1 MRFHKGCA
9 VALATLFAAAC
20 SGGGGGDWSGSVV
33 DSAGVTMVANS
44 VDGMWGVGQGWTLE
58 EELKIGAIE
67 GDPEYQF
74 GQVGSIAV
82 DSKGQIYVMDAQA
95 QNLKVYDADG
105 NYVQTIGQRGGG
117 PGEFL
122 GAVFLL
128 MGAGD
133 TLVVPDLNNR
143 RVNVIPPDRTS
154 FSSFPLT
161 LDGGIPAVWASTP
174 SGTMAYQIRPLDLPN
189 LPRQDSS
196 DAVLVFTTDGTV
208 TDTLIRFPTGETISY
223 AQGYPDY
230 RIFSTEASWTLTDDG
245 KLLYG
250 MNDDYRIEVYAD
262 GNLERV
268 ISRQFE
274 PELVGENTKDAI
286 RGWFRR
292 QIDQAGAAVPPGM
305 AEQIMDA
312 LDFGEFLPAFAG
324 IVAGSDGE
332 IWVQHIQ
339 AVTELSE
346 EELESFDV
354 LQDLGAPEW
363 DVFDA
368 DGKYLGVVT
377 MPRRFSPRLFRG
389 DHVYGVWRDELDVQ
403 YVLRLKVVQA
413 T

>member
-1 MRFHKGCA
+1 MRFHRGCA

-20 SGGGGGDWSGSVV
+20 SGGGGEWGGSVA
-33 DSAGVTMVANS
+33 DSAGITMVANGA
-44 VDGMWGVGQGWTLE
+44 DGMWGVGQGWTVE

-74 GQVGSIAV
+74 GQVGGIAV
-82 DSKGQIYVMDAQA
+82 DSEGNIYVMDVQA
-95 QNLKVYDADG
+95 QNLKAYDPEG

-122 GAVFLL
+122 GAFFIL

-133 TLVVPDLNNR
+133 TLVVPDMNNR
-143 RVNVIPPDRTS
+143 RVNVISPDRTD

-174 SGTMAYQIRPLDLPN
+174 SGVMAYQTRPLDLPN

-196 DAVLVFTTDGTV
+196 DAVLVFTTDGTI
-208 TDTLIRFPTGETISY
+208 TDTLKRFPTGETISY

-230 RIFSTEASWTLTDDG
+230 KIFSTEASWTLTDDG
-245 KLLYG
+245 KFLYG

-262 GNLERV
+262 GALERV
-268 ISRQFE
+268 VSRQFVQQ
-274 PELVGENTKDAI
+274 PVGEDTKDAI

-312 LDFGEFLPAFAG
+312 LDFGEFMPAFAG
-324 IVAGSDGE
+324 IVAGSDGAM
-332 IWVQHIQ
+332 WVQHIQ

-368 DGKYLGVVT
+368 DGRYMGVVT

-389 DHVYGVWRDELDVQ
+389 DYVYGVWRDELDVQ